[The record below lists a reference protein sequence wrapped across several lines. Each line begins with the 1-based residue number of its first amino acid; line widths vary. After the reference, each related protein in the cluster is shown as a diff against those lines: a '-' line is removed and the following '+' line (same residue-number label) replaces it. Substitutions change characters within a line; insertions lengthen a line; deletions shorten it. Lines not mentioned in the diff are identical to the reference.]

1 MTDKD
6 IQTKVAVT
14 RANLAS
20 TLDEIEDK
28 FNVPKRVGRLTRRAQ
43 ASYETNRMPWI
54 VGAVAAAGAVVG
66 LVAWALSS
74 SDD

>member
-1 MTDKD
+1 MSDED
-6 IQTKVAVT
+6 IQAKVAVT
-14 RANLAS
+14 RANLAN

-28 FNVPKRVGRLTRRAQ
+28 FNVPKRVGHLTRRAQ

-54 VGAVAAAGAVVG
+54 VGAVAVVGTVVG